1 MTITLYDYQEDA
13 LKRLKNGNI
22 LCGKV
27 GSGKSLTGLTYYMRN
42 HSDKDLYIITVAK
55 KRNDKEWHK
64 DLEMLGISGVVDS
77 WNNVYKYI
85 DIKNSFFIFDEQRA
99 VGTGT
104 WGKSF
109 VKIARQNKWIMLTG
123 TPGDDWKDYI
133 SVFLAN
139 RFYKTKT
146 EFINRHIE
154 YVPWAKFPQI
164 KAYHATD
171 ILEKYRRAIIVP
183 MKDTR
188 TTEVKRVYMETKF
201 DKDLYQQ
208 TLKNRIDPMAGEP
221 ILNPSKFIQVLR
233 RLIYS
238 SDDRKRIAKQ
248 IIRANKKIIIFYN
261 YNYELDIII
270 DICKELKRPYF
281 QYNGSIHEPLPENDR
296 WAYIVQ
302 YIAGAEAWN
311 CITTDTE
318 LFFSLNYS
326 FRIMEQS
333 EGRINRINTP
343 FKTLNYYILISRD
356 CIDDSVKQAVV
367 NKGKFNERNWLEQME
382 IHI

>member
-1 MTITLYDYQEDA
+1 M
-13 LKRLKNGNI
+13 
-22 LCGKV
+22 
-27 GSGKSLTGLTYYMRN
+27 
-42 HSDKDLYIITVAK
+42 YIITVAK

-85 DIKNSFFIFDEQRA
+85 DVKNSFFIFDEQRA

-208 TLKNRIDPMAGEP
+208 TLKNRIDPMDGEP

>member
-27 GSGKSLTGLTYYMRN
+27 GSGKSLTGLTYYIRN

-208 TLKNRIDPMAGEP
+208 TLKNRIDPMDGEP

>member
-208 TLKNRIDPMAGEP
+208 TLKKRIDPMDGEP

>member
-22 LCGKV
+22 LYRKV
-27 GSGKSLTGLTYYMRN
+27 GSGKSLTGLTYYIRN

-208 TLKNRIDPMAGEP
+208 TLKNRIDPMDGEP